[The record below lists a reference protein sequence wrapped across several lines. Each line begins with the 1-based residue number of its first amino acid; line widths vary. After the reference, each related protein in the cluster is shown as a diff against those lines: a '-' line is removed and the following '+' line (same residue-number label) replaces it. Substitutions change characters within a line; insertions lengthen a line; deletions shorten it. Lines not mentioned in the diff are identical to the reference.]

1 MNPSDTGSKA
11 PRGGPD
17 IKPKDPEL
25 VQRRKIIGQRIFYA
39 TIILQQQ
46 QQRDNNIMFFTIM
59 NQKGDISLKEMR
71 EKIKNETKDAAA
83 SIAEA
88 FKAFSELVSN
98 DTDREGRA

>member
-17 IKPKDPEL
+17 IKPKDPER
-25 VQRRKIIGQRIFYA
+25 VQRRKIIGQRIYYA

-46 QQRDNNIMFFTIM
+46 LQRNHNVICLTNMYEIGSICLAEMDEKM
-59 NQKGDISLKEMR
+59 KKET
-71 EKIKNETKDAAA
+71 EDAGA
-83 SIAEA
+83 SIVEA

-98 DTDREGRA
+98 DTDREGKA